1 MNSLSDNYNVG
12 SIHEKSDQTFNNAF
26 WDFLLVLAFSFRCF
40 LDRTNDG
47 LV

>member
-26 WDFLLVLAFSFRCF
+26 WGFFICIGVQFSVFP
-40 LDRTNDG
+40 
-47 LV
+47 